1 MMTDEELGKIRRWC
15 DKYWGIGNTEKYVPA
30 GVVTW
35 IGCQAP
41 AMLAHIDDQ
50 AAQMATLKAAL
61 IGRDLRLLE
70 SCNGECGKNNNQ
82 PEDCD
87 QCEHDTANLIIEM
100 RNNADLLLSIA
111 EAFQP
116 GDAELMKWALDETED
131 TGSPIRKMLH
141 RLQAAAERLEGQ

>member
-1 MMTDEELGKIRRWC
+1 MIPQKELADMRLTADNFRKTDMNDASMYI
-15 DKYWGIGNTEKYVPA
+15 DK
-30 GVVTW
+30 
-35 IGCQAP
+35 
-41 AMLAHIDDQ
+41 LFAHIDEQ
-50 AAQMATLKAAL
+50 ASQIATLKAAL